1 MKQFTYTYLLLC
13 IILLIKTNNGY
24 IFKNST
30 PSYIRRLTIKYNN
43 QDQECIPQPP
53 TAEAIQRLQKKG
65 YSYLYSLRALVRE
78 KNNETLALIYLNTT
92 NITKDYVK

>member
-1 MKQFTYTYLLLC
+1 MKQFTYTYLLFC
-13 IILLIKTNNGY
+13 IILLIKTNNCY

-43 QDQECIPQPP
+43 QGKECISLPP
-53 TAEAIQRLQKKG
+53 TAEAIQRIQKKG

-92 NITKDYVK
+92 NITKDYVN

>member
-30 PSYIRRLTIKYNN
+30 PSYIRKLTIKYNN
-43 QDQECIPQPP
+43 QGEACIPHPP
-53 TAEAIQRLQKKG
+53 TAEAIQRLQKNG
-65 YSYLYSLRALVRE
+65 YSYLYSLRALVKE
-78 KNNETLALIYLNTT
+78 KNNETQALIYLNTT